1 MRACVGCARNLCRR
15 SAAGLPLRA
24 PLPPPTPLAPSRA
37 TSPTHPP
44 TPPALP
50 PSPVEASFNE
60 QLGMA
65 GRELLE
71 EGVAR
76 LVDDAN
82 RLEPF
87 FLNMAGGQE

>member
-1 MRACVGCARNLCRR
+1 
-15 SAAGLPLRA
+15 
-24 PLPPPTPLAPSRA
+24 
-37 TSPTHPP
+37 
-44 TPPALP
+44 
-50 PSPVEASFNE
+50 
-60 QLGMA
+60 MA